1 MKILDKHTIIT
12 QLVSLVIGLFIYAS
26 FNVVEANN
34 LSNFICFFL
43 IITFGISHGALDNFK
58 GKKLINYFG
67 YNNIIIFYLSY
78 ILISLFVILLWI
90 TFPTITLSIFLLVAC
105 YHFGKEDTAFL
116 LEKEK
121 FFESIGVNSFI
132 YFSKGLLIIF
142 APLYFHNEET
152 LSIFKLLGA
161 DSLFLIKFQNDL
173 MWEYHKILGWISLT
187 GYIFFL
193 HINFKDGGYK
203 AAHCFDFIP
212 IVILNAVL
220 TPLLA
225 FTVYFCF
232 IHSFKHSVSLIYL
245 LDNKNFKKGFKI
257 FIKKALPL
265 TLVTAVLFALSV
277 YVLTNYYVLNDAI
290 LKVIFIGLASLTFP
304 HILLEYLLE
313 KNEKQ
318 RN

>member
-1 MKILDKHTIIT
+1 MKILDKHTIVT
-12 QLVSLVIGLFIYAS
+12 QLVSLVIGLFIYLS

-34 LSNFICFFL
+34 FTNLICFFL

-67 YNNIIIFYLSY
+67 YKNIIIFYLSY

-90 TFPTITLSIFLLVAC
+90 TFPTLILSIFLLVAC

-116 LEKEK
+116 LEKDK
-121 FFESIGVNSFI
+121 FFKSIGINDFI

-161 DSLFLIKFQNDL
+161 DSLFLLKFQNDL
-173 MWEYHKILGWISLT
+173 VWEYHKILGWISFI
-187 GYIFFL
+187 GYIVFL
-193 HINFKDGGYK
+193 LINFGDGGYK
-203 AAHCFDFIP
+203 VAHCFDFIP
-212 IVILNAVL
+212 IIILNAVL

-225 FTVYFCF
+225 FTMYFCF

-245 LDNKNFKKGFKI
+245 LDNKNFKNGIKKFL
-257 FIKKALPL
+257 KKALPL
-265 TLVTAVLFALSV
+265 TFVTAILFILSV
-277 YVLTNYYVLNDAI
+277 YVLTNYYVLDDAI

-304 HILLEYLLE
+304 HILLEYLIE
-313 KNEKQ
+313 KNEK
-318 RN
+318 

>member
-1 MKILDKHTIIT
+1 MKILDKHTIVT
-12 QLVSLVIGLFIYAS
+12 QFTSLIIGLFIYIS

-34 LSNFICFFL
+34 FTNLICFFL
-43 IITFGISHGALDNFK
+43 IITFGISHGALDNLK

-67 YNNIIIFYLSY
+67 YKNIIIFYLSY

-90 TFPTITLSIFLLVAC
+90 IFPTLTLSVFLLVAC

-116 LEKEK
+116 LEQDG
-121 FFESIGVNSFI
+121 FFKSVRVNNFI
-132 YFSKGLLIIF
+132 YFSKGLLIIVT
-142 APLYFHNEET
+142 PLYFHNEET

-161 DSLFLIKFQNDL
+161 DSLFLTKFQNDL
-173 MWEYHKILGWISLT
+173 MWEYHKILGWISFI
-187 GYIFFL
+187 GYIVFM
-193 HINFKDGGYK
+193 HTNFKDGGYK

-212 IVILNAVL
+212 IVILNAVF

-245 LDNKNFKKGFKI
+245 LDNKNFKNGVKKFL
-257 FIKKALPL
+257 KKALPL
-265 TLVTAVLFALSV
+265 TLITAIFFIVSV
-277 YVLTNYYVLNDAI
+277 FILTNYYVLDDAI

-304 HILLEYLLE
+304 HILLEYLIE
-313 KNEKQ
+313 KNEK
-318 RN
+318 

>member
-1 MKILDKHTIIT
+1 MKILDKHIIIV
-12 QLVSLVIGLFIYAS
+12 QLTSLIIGFFIYIS
-26 FNVVEANN
+26 FNVIEANN
-34 LSNFICFFL
+34 FSNLICFFL
-43 IITFGISHGALDNFK
+43 IISFGISHGALDNLK

-67 YNNIIIFYLSY
+67 YNNILVFYLSY
-78 ILISLFVILLWI
+78 ILISLFIILLWLM
-90 TFPTITLSIFLLVAC
+90 FPTSTLVVFLLVAC

-116 LEKEK
+116 LEKGK
-121 FFESIGVNSFI
+121 LLKHFRINDFV
-132 YFSKGLLIIF
+132 YFSKGLLIII

-161 DSLFLIKFQNDL
+161 DSFFLLKFKNDL
-173 MWEYHKILGWISLT
+173 MWEYHKILGWIPII
-187 GYIFFL
+187 GYIIFFHL
-193 HINFKDGGYK
+193 NFEDGGYK

-212 IVILNAVL
+212 IIIFNSVL

-232 IHSFKHSVSLIYL
+232 IHSFKHSVSLICL
-245 LDNKNFKKGFKI
+245 LDKKNFSKGLKK

-265 TLVTAVLFALSV
+265 TIVTAILFIFSV
-277 YVLTNYYVLNDAI
+277 YILTNYYVLDDAI

-313 KNEKQ
+313 KNEK
-318 RN
+318 

>member
-1 MKILDKHTIIT
+1 MKILDKHTIVT
-12 QLVSLVIGLFIYAS
+12 QLASLIIGLFIYIF

-34 LSNFICFFL
+34 FTNLICFFL
-43 IITFGISHGALDNFK
+43 IITFGISHGALDNLK

-67 YNNIIIFYLSY
+67 YRNIIIFYLSY

-90 TFPTITLSIFLLVAC
+90 IFPTFTLSVFLLVAC

-116 LEKEK
+116 LEKDK
-121 FFESIGVNSFI
+121 YYKSIRVNDFV

-161 DSLFLIKFQNDL
+161 DSLFLLKFQNDL
-173 MWEYHKILGWISLT
+173 VWEYHKILGWISFI
-187 GYIFFL
+187 GYIVFL
-193 HINFKDGGYK
+193 LINFGDGGYK
-203 AAHCFDFIP
+203 VAHCFDFIP
-212 IVILNAVL
+212 IIILNAVL

-225 FTVYFCF
+225 FTMYFCF

-245 LDNKNFKKGFKI
+245 LDNKNFKNG
-257 FIKKALPL
+257 IKKFLKKAMPL
-265 TLVTAVLFALSV
+265 TFVTAILFILSV
-277 YVLTNYYVLNDAI
+277 YVLTNYYVLDDAI

-304 HILLEYLLE
+304 HILLEYLIE
-313 KNEKQ
+313 KNEK
-318 RN
+318 

>member
-1 MKILDKHTIIT
+1 MKILEKHTIVT
-12 QLVSLVIGLFIYAS
+12 QLTSLIIGLFIYIS

-34 LSNFICFFL
+34 FTNLMCFFL
-43 IITFGISHGALDNFK
+43 IITFGISHGALDNLK

-67 YNNIIIFYLSY
+67 YRNIIIFYLSY

-90 TFPTITLSIFLLVAC
+90 IFPTFTLSVFLLVAC

-116 LEKEK
+116 LEKDK
-121 FFESIGVNSFI
+121 FYKSIRVNDFV

-161 DSLFLIKFQNDL
+161 DSLFLLKFQNDL
-173 MWEYHKILGWISLT
+173 VWEYHKILGWISFI
-187 GYIFFL
+187 GYIVFL
-193 HINFKDGGYK
+193 HINFGDRGYK

-212 IVILNAVL
+212 IIILNAVL

-225 FTVYFCF
+225 FTMYFCF

-245 LDNKNFKKGFKI
+245 LDNKNFKNGIKKFL
-257 FIKKALPL
+257 KKALPL
-265 TLVTAVLFALSV
+265 TFVTAILFILSV
-277 YVLTNYYVLNDAI
+277 YVLTNYYVLDDAI

-304 HILLEYLLE
+304 HILLEYLIE
-313 KNEKQ
+313 KNEK
-318 RN
+318 

>member
-1 MKILDKHTIIT
+1 MKILEKHTIVT
-12 QLVSLVIGLFIYAS
+12 QLTSLIIGLFIYIS

-34 LSNFICFFL
+34 FTNLMCFFL
-43 IITFGISHGALDNFK
+43 IITFGISHGALDNLK

-67 YNNIIIFYLSY
+67 YKNIIIFYLSY

-90 TFPTITLSIFLLVAC
+90 TFPTLILSIFLLVAC

-116 LEKEK
+116 LEKDK
-121 FFESIGVNSFI
+121 FSKSIGINDFI
-132 YFSKGLLIIF
+132 YFSKGLLIIV

-173 MWEYHKILGWISLT
+173 MWEYHKILGWISFI
-187 GYIFFL
+187 GYIVFM
-193 HINFKDGGYK
+193 HINLKDGGYE
-203 AAHCFDFIP
+203 ASHCFDFIP

-245 LDNKNFKKGFKI
+245 LDNKNFKNGVKKFL
-257 FIKKALPL
+257 KKALPL
-265 TLVTAVLFALSV
+265 TLITAILFILSV
-277 YVLTNYYVLNDAI
+277 YILTNYYVLDDAI
-290 LKVIFIGLASLTFP
+290 MKVIFIGLASLTFP
-304 HILLEYLLE
+304 HILLEYLIE
-313 KNEKQ
+313 KNEK
-318 RN
+318 

>member
-1 MKILDKHTIIT
+1 MKILDKHTIVT
-12 QLVSLVIGLFIYAS
+12 QLASLIIGLFIYIS

-34 LSNFICFFL
+34 FTNLICFFL
-43 IITFGISHGALDNFK
+43 IITFGISHGALDNLK

-67 YNNIIIFYLSY
+67 YRNIIIFYLSY

-90 TFPTITLSIFLLVAC
+90 IFPTLTLSVFLLVAC

-116 LEKEK
+116 LEKNK
-121 FFESIGVNSFI
+121 FYKSIRVNDFV

-152 LSIFKLLGA
+152 LFIFKLLGA
-161 DSLFLIKFQNDL
+161 DSLFLLKFQNDL
-173 MWEYHKILGWISLT
+173 MWEYHKILGWISFI
-187 GYIFFL
+187 GYIVFFL
-193 HINFKDGGYK
+193 INFGDGGYK
-203 AAHCFDFIP
+203 AAHCFDFMP
-212 IVILNAVL
+212 IIILNTVL

-245 LDNKNFKKGFKI
+245 LDNKNFQNGIKKFL
-257 FIKKALPL
+257 KKALPL
-265 TLVTAVLFALSV
+265 TFITAILFILSV
-277 YVLTNYYVLNDAI
+277 YILTNYYVLDDAI

-304 HILLEYLLE
+304 HILLEYLIE
-313 KNEKQ
+313 KNEK
-318 RN
+318 

>member
-1 MKILDKHTIIT
+1 MKILDKHTIVT
-12 QLVSLVIGLFIYAS
+12 QLASLIIGLFIYIS
-26 FNVVEANN
+26 FNVVQANN
-34 LSNFICFFL
+34 FTNLICFFL
-43 IITFGISHGALDNFK
+43 IITFGIGHGALDNLK
-58 GKKLINYFG
+58 GKRLINYFG
-67 YNNIIIFYLSY
+67 YKNIIIFYLSY

-90 TFPTITLSIFLLVAC
+90 IFPTLTLSIFLLVAC

-116 LEKEK
+116 LEKNR
-121 FFESIGVNSFI
+121 FFKSVGVNNFV
-132 YFSKGLLIIF
+132 YFSKGLLIIV

-161 DSLFLIKFQNDL
+161 DSLFLTKFQNDL
-173 MWEYHKILGWISLT
+173 MWEYHKILGWISFI
-187 GYIFFL
+187 GYIVFM
-193 HINFKDGGYK
+193 HTNFKDGGYK

-245 LDNKNFKKGFKI
+245 LDNKNFKNGVKKFL
-257 FIKKALPL
+257 KKALPL
-265 TLVTAVLFALSV
+265 TLVTAILFILGV
-277 YVLTNYYVLNDAI
+277 FILTNYYALNDAI

-304 HILLEYLLE
+304 HILLEYLIE
-313 KNEKQ
+313 KNEK
-318 RN
+318 

>member
-1 MKILDKHTIIT
+1 MKILDKHAIVT
-12 QLVSLVIGLFIYAS
+12 QLASFIIGLFIYIS

-34 LSNFICFFL
+34 FTNLICFFL
-43 IITFGISHGALDNFK
+43 IITFGISHGALDNLK

-67 YNNIIIFYLSY
+67 YKNIIIFYLSY
-78 ILISLFVILLWI
+78 ILISLFIILLWLI
-90 TFPTITLSIFLLVAC
+90 FPTLTLSIFLLVAC

-116 LEKEK
+116 LEKNK
-121 FFESIGVNSFI
+121 FYKSIRINDFV

-161 DSLFLIKFQNDL
+161 DSLFLLQFQNDL
-173 MWEYHKILGWISLT
+173 MWEYHKILGWISFI
-187 GYIFFL
+187 GYIVFL
-193 HINFKDGGYK
+193 LINFGDGDNK

-212 IVILNAVL
+212 IIILNTVL
-220 TPLLA
+220 SPLLA

-245 LDNKNFKKGFKI
+245 LDKKKFSKGLKK

-265 TLVTAVLFALSV
+265 TIVTAILFIFSV
-277 YVLTNYYVLNDAI
+277 YILTNYYVLDDAI

-313 KNEKQ
+313 KNEK
-318 RN
+318 

>member
-1 MKILDKHTIIT
+1 MKILEKHAIVT
-12 QLVSLVIGLFIYAS
+12 QLTSLIIGLFIYIS

-34 LSNFICFFL
+34 FTNLMCFFL
-43 IITFGISHGALDNFK
+43 IITFGISHGALDNLK

-67 YNNIIIFYLSY
+67 YKNIIIFYLSY

-90 TFPTITLSIFLLVAC
+90 TFPTLILSIFLLVAC

-116 LEKEK
+116 LEKDK
-121 FFESIGVNSFI
+121 FSKSIGINDFI
-132 YFSKGLLIIF
+132 YFSKGLLIIV

-173 MWEYHKILGWISLT
+173 MWEYHKILGWISFI
-187 GYIFFL
+187 GYIVFM
-193 HINFKDGGYK
+193 HINLKDGGYE
-203 AAHCFDFIP
+203 ASHCFDFIP

-232 IHSFKHSVSLIYL
+232 IHSFKHSVSLINL
-245 LDNKNFKKGFKI
+245 LDNKNFKNGV
-257 FIKKALPL
+257 KKFLKKSLPL
-265 TLVTAVLFALSV
+265 TLVTAILFILSV
-277 YVLTNYYVLNDAI
+277 YILTNYYVLNDAI

-304 HILLEYLLE
+304 HILLEYLIE
-313 KNEKQ
+313 KNEK
-318 RN
+318 

>member
-1 MKILDKHTIIT
+1 MKILEKHAIVT
-12 QLVSLVIGLFIYAS
+12 QLTSLIIGLFIYIS

-34 LSNFICFFL
+34 FTNLMCFFL
-43 IITFGISHGALDNFK
+43 IITFGISHGALDNLK

-67 YNNIIIFYLSY
+67 YKNIIIFYLSY

-90 TFPTITLSIFLLVAC
+90 TFPTLILSIFLLVAC

-116 LEKEK
+116 LEKDK
-121 FFESIGVNSFI
+121 FSKSIGINDFI
-132 YFSKGLLIIF
+132 YFSKGLLIIV

-173 MWEYHKILGWISLT
+173 MWEYHKILGWISFI
-187 GYIFFL
+187 GYIVFM
-193 HINFKDGGYK
+193 HINLKDGGYE
-203 AAHCFDFIP
+203 ASHCFDFIP

-245 LDNKNFKKGFKI
+245 LDNKNFKNGVKKFL
-257 FIKKALPL
+257 KKALPL
-265 TLVTAVLFALSV
+265 TLVTAILFILGV
-277 YVLTNYYVLNDAI
+277 YILTNYYVLDDAI
-290 LKVIFIGLASLTFP
+290 MKVVFIGLASLTFP
-304 HILLEYLLE
+304 HILLEYLIE
-313 KNEKQ
+313 KNEK
-318 RN
+318 

>member
-1 MKILDKHTIIT
+1 MKILEKHAIVT
-12 QLVSLVIGLFIYAS
+12 QLTSLIIGLFIYIS

-34 LSNFICFFL
+34 FTNLMCFFL
-43 IITFGISHGALDNFK
+43 IITFGISHGALDNLK

-67 YNNIIIFYLSY
+67 YKNIIIFYLSY

-90 TFPTITLSIFLLVAC
+90 TFPTLILSIFLLVAC

-116 LEKEK
+116 LEKDK
-121 FFESIGVNSFI
+121 FSKSIGINDFI
-132 YFSKGLLIIF
+132 YFSKGLLIIV

-173 MWEYHKILGWISLT
+173 MWEYHKILGWISFI
-187 GYIFFL
+187 GYIVFM
-193 HINFKDGGYK
+193 HINLKDGGYE
-203 AAHCFDFIP
+203 ASHCFDFIP

-232 IHSFKHSVSLIYL
+232 IHSFKHSVALIYL
-245 LDNKNFKKGFKI
+245 LDNKNFKNGVKKFL
-257 FIKKALPL
+257 KKALPL
-265 TLVTAVLFALSV
+265 TLVTAILFILGV
-277 YVLTNYYVLNDAI
+277 YILTNYYVLDDAI
-290 LKVIFIGLASLTFP
+290 MKVVFIGLASLTFP
-304 HILLEYLLE
+304 HILLEYLIE
-313 KNEKQ
+313 KNEK
-318 RN
+318 

>member
-1 MKILDKHTIIT
+1 MKILDKHTIVT
-12 QLVSLVIGLFIYAS
+12 QLASLIIGLFIYIS

-34 LSNFICFFL
+34 FTNLICFFL
-43 IITFGISHGALDNFK
+43 IITFGISHGALDNLK

-67 YNNIIIFYLSY
+67 YRNIIIFYLSY

-90 TFPTITLSIFLLVAC
+90 IFPTLTLSVFLLVAC

-116 LEKEK
+116 LEKNK
-121 FFESIGVNSFI
+121 FYKSIRVNDFV

-152 LSIFKLLGA
+152 LFIFKLLGA
-161 DSLFLIKFQNDL
+161 DSLFLLKFQNDL
-173 MWEYHKILGWISLT
+173 MWEYHKILGWISFI
-187 GYIFFL
+187 GYIVFFL
-193 HINFKDGGYK
+193 INFGDGGYK
-203 AAHCFDFIP
+203 AAHCFDFMP
-212 IVILNAVL
+212 IIILNTVL

-245 LDNKNFKKGFKI
+245 LDNKNFQNGIKKFL
-257 FIKKALPL
+257 KKALPL
-265 TLVTAVLFALSV
+265 TSVTAILFILSV
-277 YVLTNYYVLNDAI
+277 YILTNYYVLDDAI

-304 HILLEYLLE
+304 HILLEYLIE
-313 KNEKQ
+313 KNEK
-318 RN
+318 

>member
-1 MKILDKHTIIT
+1 MKILEKHAIVT
-12 QLVSLVIGLFIYAS
+12 QLTSLIIGLFIYIS

-34 LSNFICFFL
+34 FTNLICFFL
-43 IITFGISHGALDNFK
+43 IITFGISHGALDNLK

-67 YNNIIIFYLSY
+67 YKNIIIFYLSY

-90 TFPTITLSIFLLVAC
+90 TFPTLILSIFLLVAC

-116 LEKEK
+116 LEKDK
-121 FFESIGVNSFI
+121 FSKSIGINDFI
-132 YFSKGLLIIF
+132 YFSKGLLIIV

-173 MWEYHKILGWISLT
+173 MWEYHKILGWISFI
-187 GYIFFL
+187 GYIVFM
-193 HINFKDGGYK
+193 HINLKDGGYE
-203 AAHCFDFIP
+203 ASHCFDFIP

-245 LDNKNFKKGFKI
+245 LDNKNFKNGVKKFL
-257 FIKKALPL
+257 KKALPL
-265 TLVTAVLFALSV
+265 TLITAILFILSV
-277 YVLTNYYVLNDAI
+277 YILTNYYVLDDAI
-290 LKVIFIGLASLTFP
+290 MKVIFIGLASLTFP
-304 HILLEYLLE
+304 HILLEYLIE
-313 KNEKQ
+313 KNEK
-318 RN
+318 

>member
-1 MKILDKHTIIT
+1 MKILEKHAIVT
-12 QLVSLVIGLFIYAS
+12 QLTSLIIGLFIYIS

-34 LSNFICFFL
+34 FTNLICFFL
-43 IITFGISHGALDNFK
+43 IITFGISHGALDNLK

-67 YNNIIIFYLSY
+67 YKNIIIFYLSY

-90 TFPTITLSIFLLVAC
+90 TFPTLILSIFLLVAC

-116 LEKEK
+116 LEKDK
-121 FFESIGVNSFI
+121 FSKSIGINDFI
-132 YFSKGLLIIF
+132 YFSKGLLIIV

-173 MWEYHKILGWISLT
+173 MWEYHKILGWISFI
-187 GYIFFL
+187 GYIVFM
-193 HINFKDGGYK
+193 HINLKDGGYE
-203 AAHCFDFIP
+203 ASHCFDFIP

-245 LDNKNFKKGFKI
+245 LDNKNFKNGVKKFL
-257 FIKKALPL
+257 KKALPL
-265 TLVTAVLFALSV
+265 TLVTAILFILGV
-277 YVLTNYYVLNDAI
+277 YILTNYYVLDDAI
-290 LKVIFIGLASLTFP
+290 MKVVFIGLASLTFP
-304 HILLEYLLE
+304 HILLEYLIE
-313 KNEKQ
+313 KNEK
-318 RN
+318 

>member
-1 MKILDKHTIIT
+1 MKILEKHAIVT
-12 QLVSLVIGLFIYAS
+12 QLTSLIIGLFIYIS

-34 LSNFICFFL
+34 FTNLMCFFL
-43 IITFGISHGALDNFK
+43 IITFGISHGALDNLK

-67 YNNIIIFYLSY
+67 YKNIIIFYLSY

-90 TFPTITLSIFLLVAC
+90 TFPTLILSIFLLVAC

-116 LEKEK
+116 LEKDK
-121 FFESIGVNSFI
+121 FSKSIGINDFI
-132 YFSKGLLIIF
+132 YFSKGLLIIV

-173 MWEYHKILGWISLT
+173 MWEYHKILGWISFI
-187 GYIFFL
+187 GYIVFM
-193 HINFKDGGYK
+193 HINLKDGGYE
-203 AAHCFDFIP
+203 ASHCFDFIP

-245 LDNKNFKKGFKI
+245 LDNKNFKNGVKKFL
-257 FIKKALPL
+257 KKALPL
-265 TLVTAVLFALSV
+265 TLVTAILFILGV
-277 YVLTNYYVLNDAI
+277 YILTNYYVLDDAI
-290 LKVIFIGLASLTFP
+290 MKVIFIGLASLTFP
-304 HILLEYLLE
+304 HILLEYLIE
-313 KNEKQ
+313 KNEK
-318 RN
+318 

>member
-1 MKILDKHTIIT
+1 MKILDKHAILT
-12 QLVSLVIGLFIYAS
+12 QLASLIIGLFIYLT
-26 FNVVEANN
+26 FNIVEANN
-34 LSNFICFFL
+34 FTNLICFFL
-43 IITFGISHGALDNFK
+43 IITFGISHGALDNLK

-67 YNNIIIFYLSY
+67 YKNIIIFYLSY
-78 ILISLFVILLWI
+78 ILISLFVIFLWI
-90 TFPTITLSIFLLVAC
+90 IFPSLTLSVFLLVAC

-121 FFESIGVNSFI
+121 FYKSIRVNDFI

-161 DSLFLIKFQNDL
+161 DSLFLLKFQNDL
-173 MWEYHKILGWISLT
+173 MWEYHKILGWISFI
-187 GYIFFL
+187 GYIIFL
-193 HINFKDGGYK
+193 LINLRNGGYK
-203 AAHCFDFIP
+203 AAHCFDFMP
-212 IVILNAVL
+212 IIILNAVL

-245 LDNKNFKKGFKI
+245 LDNKNFKNGVKKFL
-257 FIKKALPL
+257 KKALPL
-265 TLVTAVLFALSV
+265 TLVTAILFILGV
-277 YVLTNYYVLNDAI
+277 FILTNYYALNDAI

-304 HILLEYLLE
+304 HILLEYLIE
-313 KNEKQ
+313 KNEK
-318 RN
+318 

>member
-1 MKILDKHTIIT
+1 MKILDKHTIVT
-12 QLVSLVIGLFIYAS
+12 QLASLIIGLFIYIS

-34 LSNFICFFL
+34 FTNLICFFL
-43 IITFGISHGALDNFK
+43 IITFGISHGALDNLK

-67 YNNIIIFYLSY
+67 YRNIIIFYLSY

-90 TFPTITLSIFLLVAC
+90 IFPTFTLSVFLLVAC

-116 LEKEK
+116 LEKDK
-121 FFESIGVNSFI
+121 FYKSIRVNDFV

-161 DSLFLIKFQNDL
+161 DSLFLLKFQNDL
-173 MWEYHKILGWISLT
+173 MWEYHKILGWISFI
-187 GYIFFL
+187 GYIIFL
-193 HINFKDGGYK
+193 LINFRDGGYK

-212 IVILNAVL
+212 IIILNTVL

-245 LDNKNFKKGFKI
+245 LDNKNFQNGIKKFL
-257 FIKKALPL
+257 KKALPL
-265 TLVTAVLFALSV
+265 TFITAILFILSV
-277 YVLTNYYVLNDAI
+277 YILTNYYVLDDAI

-304 HILLEYLLE
+304 HILLEYLIE
-313 KNEKQ
+313 KNEK
-318 RN
+318 